1 MGWLWVGAVDGF
13 GELFWGEA
21 VEFSA
26 GVEVG
31 ADVVFGERGGAR
43 GGWFVAHEG
52 GQAEVVGLVDGVFVI
67 RL

>member
-1 MGWLWVGAVDGF
+1 MWGGSWGRSRLMGWLWVGAVDGF

-31 ADVVFGERGGAR
+31 ADVVFGE
-43 GGWFVAHEG
+43 
-52 GQAEVVGLVDGVFVI
+52 
-67 RL
+67 